1 MLDDAGCL
9 WQKNGCLWVSYK
21 GKKDEKGWYDVCGHV
36 SGLLSLVFKQ
46 NCQVPIST
54 IVNSCILQMLL
65 DLKDQIYRFLEQAC
79 WWAKGSWYCCVTN
92 WMGYCLMIIYQWL
105 GGYPEIANVFS
116 ICFAIFWN
124 LRSSTSWPEESPH
137 RGRRRSH
144 IFRGMFDAL
153 GLDSSWWNYT
163 PICTRM
169 FVACMIFMFLPL
181 RFKEK
186 RHKVPQWTIY
196 SG

>member
-1 MLDDAGCL
+1 
-9 WQKNGCLWVSYK
+9 
-21 GKKDEKGWYDVCGHV
+21 
-36 SGLLSLVFKQ
+36 
-46 NCQVPIST
+46 
-54 IVNSCILQMLL
+54 MLL

-79 WWAKGSWYCCVTN
+79 WWAKVSWYCCVTN

-105 GGYPEIANVFS
+105 GLGYPEIANVF
-116 ICFAIFWN
+116 FAISWN

-186 RHKVPQWTIY
+186 RHKVPPMDHIFRINGSIVVTTGPQHIFPKDPLNRFKPTQIADFL
-196 SG
+196 

>member
-1 MLDDAGCL
+1 
-9 WQKNGCLWVSYK
+9 
-21 GKKDEKGWYDVCGHV
+21 
-36 SGLLSLVFKQ
+36 
-46 NCQVPIST
+46 
-54 IVNSCILQMLL
+54 MLL
-65 DLKDQIYRFLEQAC
+65 DLKDHFFSLSRTGMLMVQRVVVLLCHQLDGLLFDDHLSMARV
-79 WWAKGSWYCCVTN
+79 GVSWNCQC
-92 WMGYCLMIIYQWL
+92 
-105 GGYPEIANVFS
+105 F
-116 ICFAIFWN
+116 FAIPWN

-163 PICTRM
+163 PVCTRM

-186 RHKVPQWTIY
+186 RHKVPPMDHIFRINGSIVVTTGPQHIFPKDPLNRFKATQIADFL
-196 SG
+196 